1 MNVWPI
7 DLFQATTFDASL
19 QGRIVTGGMSVSG
32 ISQVVRT
39 DGGGLWRLSFSGI
52 FLRSADMV
60 RAWRA
65 WEGILD
71 GGAQNVIV
79 PICDLRHGPRP
90 IVGGVPLA
98 PGATVPHS
106 DDAYF
111 SDTTGY
117 VSPLIE
123 AETVGTAV
131 LGATT
136 IVIDVT
142 VGELLRGGE
151 HFTLD
156 HPTREERIYRVVK
169 VTSAVGTV
177 QTVQIRPP
185 LREATTDG
193 MVVDFDR
200 PRCVMRLATPDSMAL
215 PLQLGRF
222 GTGLSVSFVESF

>member
-7 DLFQATTFDASL
+7 DLFQSREFEASL
-19 QGRIVTGGMSVSG
+19 QGRTITGGQSVSG
-32 ISQVVRT
+32 ISQAVRT
-39 DGGGLWRLSFSGI
+39 DGGGLWVLSFSGI
-52 FLRSADMV
+52 FLHTADHV

-90 IVGGVPLA
+90 IVAGVPVD
-98 PGATVPHS
+98 PGDPVPHS

-117 VSPLIE
+117 ASYLIE

-131 LGATT
+131 LGATE
-136 IVIDVT
+136 IVIDIT
-142 VGELLRGGE
+142 VGEALRGGE
-151 HFTLD
+151 HFTLT
-156 HPTREERIYRVVK
+156 HPTRDERMYRVAK
-169 VTSAVGTV
+169 VVSVVGT
-177 QTVQIRPP
+177 QATVKIRPP
-185 LREATTDG
+185 LREATTDA

-200 PRCVMRLATPDSMAL
+200 PRCVMRLADPNAMRL
-215 PLQLGRF
+215 NLQLGRF
-222 GTGLSVSFVESF
+222 ATVGVAFVESF